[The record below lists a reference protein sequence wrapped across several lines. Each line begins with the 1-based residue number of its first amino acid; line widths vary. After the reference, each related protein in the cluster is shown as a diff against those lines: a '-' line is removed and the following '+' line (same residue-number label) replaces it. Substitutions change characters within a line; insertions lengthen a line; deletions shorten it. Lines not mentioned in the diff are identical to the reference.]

1 MSETKD
7 RPLQA
12 LLNAEH
18 PERIL
23 ERARPFMEFMM
34 RNKCAL
40 REIETKLNVLN
51 DEFSTRYNRN
61 PIESIKTRL
70 KSPLSIVQKMQ
81 RRGFEMTLENIES
94 KLNDIAGIR
103 VICSFP
109 EDIYHL
115 ADMLCRQD
123 DITVVA
129 IKDYIKHPK
138 PNGYRS
144 LHLILDV
151 PIFLSTEKRH
161 MRAEVQFRTIAM
173 DFWASLEHQLTY
185 KRENIPDADLVA
197 EELREC
203 ADIISE
209 MDGRMQHIRKKI
221 DLEKAPSAA
230 QDIRE

>member
-1 MSETKD
+1 MSETQD
-7 RPLQA
+7 LSLQA
-12 LLNAEH
+12 LLNTEH

-23 ERARPFMEFMM
+23 ESARPFMEFMM

-61 PIESIKTRL
+61 PIATIKTRL
-70 KSPLSIVQKMQ
+70 KSPLSIVRKMQ
-81 RRGFEMTLENIES
+81 RRGVELTLENIES

-103 VICSFP
+103 VICLFP
-109 EDIYHL
+109 EDIYLL

-123 DITVVA
+123 DISVVA

-151 PIFLSTEKRH
+151 PIFLSTEKLH

-203 ADIISE
+203 AEIISE
-209 MDGRMQHIRKKI
+209 MDARMQQIRKKI
-221 DLEKAPSAA
+221 DLEKVSSAT
-230 QDIRE
+230 

>member
-81 RRGFEMTLENIES
+81 RRGFELTLENIES

-151 PIFLSTEKRH
+151 PIFLSTEKPVSYTH
-161 MRAEVQFRTIAM
+161 LRAHET
-173 DFWASLEHQLTY
+173 
-185 KRENIPDADLVA
+185 
-197 EELREC
+197 
-203 ADIISE
+203 
-209 MDGRMQHIRKKI
+209 
-221 DLEKAPSAA
+221 
-230 QDIRE
+230 